1 MEHLE
6 EWLNASIEVLHMRLK
21 YIISNFRLLSL
32 WENTLTQLKLRDRL
46 LRKLMKETEMM
57 NGELSVILN
66 PFTIIIISVWCLNL
80 WVSLFMISSR

>member
-1 MEHLE
+1 MGHLE

-21 YIISNFRLLSL
+21 LLSL